1 MNIHVGQEIAKVLL
15 DSGIKKK
22 EFARR
27 IHTSTRNVYSI
38 LKKKEIKTDQLIMI
52 CQVLNYNFF
61 SLYVKPIE
69 EQRLHM
75 LSVMNDTQRCDSHK
89 NNNKVMI
96 TLELDGKP
104 ETLEQ
109 SIKRLQ
115 MINQALD

>member
-1 MNIHVGQEIAKVLL
+1 MNIHVGQEIEKVLL

-38 LKKKEIKTDQLIMI
+38 LKKKEIKTDQLIVI
-52 CQVLNYNFF
+52 SKVLNYNFF

-75 LSVMNDTQRCDSHK
+75 LSVMNEMQQCNARK

-104 ETLEQ
+104 ETLAQ